1 MQKKIYIR
9 GHLMVKKR
17 FIEAILSGRKKT
29 TIRLGKVIP
38 KVKDII
44 IHSGGRPIAK
54 AIIKNVIY
62 KKISELTNDDA
73 HRDGYENIDELIKD
87 LEKIYRRKIS
97 PNDIVTIIEFDV
109 VKRIDDIDMNDIYL
123 GFSPL
128 DIAKLAHRYLNNVL
142 SEEELRIIDALL
154 RYKSIRET
162 SIKLF
167 GNLEKR
173 WKIRR
178 VLRKSLA
185 LLIEKHIIKVNSQTL
200 EKLSTI
206 AKWYRGTLSK
216 NDS

>member
-1 MQKKIYIR
+1 VQKKIYIR
-9 GHLMVKKR
+9 GHIMVKKR

-29 TIRLGKVIP
+29 TIRLGRVVP

-73 HRDGYENIDELIKD
+73 YRDGYENVDELIKD
-87 LEKIYRRKIS
+87 LEEIYGRKIS
-97 PNDIVTIIEFDV
+97 PDDIVTIIEFDV
-109 VKRIDDIDMNDIYL
+109 VKRIDDIDINDIYL

-128 DIAKLAHRYLNNVL
+128 DIAKLANRYLNNVL
-142 SEEELRIIDALL
+142 SEEEIRIIDALL
-154 RYKSIRET
+154 RYKSIREA

-167 GNLEKR
+167 GSLEKR

-178 VLRKSLA
+178 VLRKCLA
-185 LLIEKHIIKVNSQTL
+185 LLIEKHIIKVDPQIL

-206 AKWYRGTLSK
+206 SKWYRGILNK